1 MLVCSNTWSPALI
14 TPCLDILAFT
24 PLSIYGFPNKLAP
37 NVPNNMLKSTF
48 LFFYFIFNCFA
59 TNIYQQSSMISSSS
73 SFEII
78 NVVIPDFFC
87 CHPCFLCIP
96 SSTADA
102 AAVKTNGN
110 ETLLANG

>member
-1 MLVCSNTWSPALI
+1 
-14 TPCLDILAFT
+14 
-24 PLSIYGFPNKLAP
+24 
-37 NVPNNMLKSTF
+37 
-48 LFFYFIFNCFA
+48 
-59 TNIYQQSSMISSSS
+59 MISSSS

-78 NVVIPDFFC
+78 NVVIPDCFC

-96 SSTADA
+96 SSTAAAAAA